1 MMNKP
6 ASTDQHRQPRSEPRS
21 LRIVNIIY
29 LALDVVAASAI
40 GWLTFAFKMKVA
52 EMFPAGEGIELP
64 MLIGAIVAIP
74 AWAYAFFVS
83 MVIAAL
89 FVKDRLI
96 SRSSVCLLV
105 NSIILLLLLAY
116 LLVFFII
123 CLYPL
128 LDLLLRR
135 GIGNM

>member
-1 MMNKP
+1 MNTP
-6 ASTDQHRQPRSEPRS
+6 ASTDQHMQPRSEPRS

-29 LALDVVAASAI
+29 LTLDVLAASAI

-52 EMFPAGEGIELP
+52 EMFPGVGRELP
-64 MLIGAIVAIP
+64 LLTGAIVAIP

-89 FVKDRLI
+89 LVKDRLI
-96 SRSSVCLLV
+96 RRSSVCLLI
-105 NSIILLLLLAY
+105 NSIILLLLLGY
-116 LLVFFII
+116 LFVFVTL

-128 LDLLLRR
+128 LDFFLGG
-135 GIGNM
+135 GIGRI